1 MDFPF
6 FLKRQIF
13 NLSSHTVFLL
23 REILL
28 ERSVYV
34 SERIVWLW
42 GKGAG
47 MFVCVRGTTVLFF
60 SCFLWETKPRF
71 PRQFVRSIKIRKKE
85 GLVTSF

>member
-47 MFVCVRGTTVLFF
+47 MFVCVRGTTVFF
-60 SCFLWETKPRF
+60 FFF
-71 PRQFVRSIKIRKKE
+71 PVSYGKQNLDFP
-85 GLVTSF
+85 GNL